1 MNAEQH
7 DPPGRW
13 SLTEDWPRLA
23 PPALGIFALMLFLVL
38 GRPPNDAY
46 GWRTM
51 FDTGHVPLF
60 GICAL
65 LMIRIIRVMRGSG
78 EPERADFL
86 IALLAMGVLGLAAEA
101 FQVVQPGRHAN
112 FGDAAQNLTGALG
125 FIAIAASLRP
135 GLWRALGPD
144 GPMAARLVLAGAALV
159 LALALMPLFNAAW
172 SYRQRAEQFPVVADL
187 TAGWQKPFLSVGRAA
202 LASAPAPLDWRE
214 MAGAEVA
221 QVTFLDMPW
230 PGVMVREPF
239 SDWTGYASLR
249 FQAWSELEAPV
260 EVYLLVE
267 DTRRNRA
274 HPDRFNGSFIVVPG
288 LNNFEVSLE
297 TIADGPR
304 GRRLD
309 LADISQFGLFSRRP
323 GTSFD
328 LYLSRFWLEGGDER
342 IADVR

>member
-1 MNAEQH
+1 MSAEQH
-7 DPPGRW
+7 DPPKRW
-13 SLTEDWPRLA
+13 SFRENWPQLA
-23 PPALGIFALMLFLVL
+23 PPALGIIALMLFLVF

-46 GWRTM
+46 GWRTA

-65 LMIRIIRVMRGSG
+65 LMLRIIRVMRGSG

-86 IALLAMGVLGLAAEA
+86 IALLAMAVLGLAAEA
-101 FQVVQPGRHAN
+101 SQVLQPGRHAD
-112 FGDAAQNLTGALG
+112 FGDAVQNLTGALG

-135 GLWRALGPD
+135 GLWQALGPD
-144 GPMAARLVLAGAALV
+144 GTVAARLVLACAALA

-172 SYRQRAEQFPVVADL
+172 SYHQRSERFPVVADL
-187 TAGWQKPFLSVGRAA
+187 TAGWQKPFLSIGRAE
-202 LASAPAPLDWRE
+202 LASVPAPPEWQE
-214 MAGAEVA
+214 MAGEEVA
-221 QVTFLDMPW
+221 QLTFLDMPW

-239 SDWTGYASLR
+239 RDWSGYASLR

-260 EVYLLVE
+260 EVFLRVE
-267 DTRRNRA
+267 DARRNRA

-288 LNNFEVSLE
+288 LNDFEVSLE
-297 TIADGPR
+297 TIAAGPR
-304 GRRLD
+304 ERRLD

-323 GTSFD
+323 GASFE